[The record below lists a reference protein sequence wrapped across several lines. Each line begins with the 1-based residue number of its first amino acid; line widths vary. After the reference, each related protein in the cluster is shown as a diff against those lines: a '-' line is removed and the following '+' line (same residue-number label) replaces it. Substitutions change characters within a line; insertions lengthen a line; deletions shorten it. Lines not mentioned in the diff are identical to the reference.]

1 MKYLLR
7 ITLLL
12 ALGAC
17 GSADKEDKT
26 SSDGVDRV
34 YREDGSLYSEM
45 AYKDKKLD
53 GISKTY
59 HSNGKVFREETYAN
73 DKKHGKSIQYYQDGT
88 MHSET
93 MYDNGR
99 IEGIVKRYHK
109 DGKLKAEAPFKK
121 GCECLGLKE
130 YILNGDPRPH
140 YPDIVIEA
148 VDKVV
153 ESGVYYIRLSVTER
167 VQKAEFYYGNL
178 NDGCLHDG
186 LIPIRPTGKD
196 KGEMS
201 YKMVPGQMLTEQV
214 NIVAKIE
221 TIAGNILVKQRSY
234 KVSIDH
240 HLF

>member
-1 MKYLLR
+1 MEVVDDP
-7 ITLLL
+7 
-12 ALGAC
+12 GAN
-17 GSADKEDKT
+17 GIVKT
-26 SSDGVDRV
+26 
-34 YREDGSLYSEM
+34 YREDGSIYTEANYVNGSLNGICKTYHPNGKLFREENYIDNIVQGKVLQYYQSGILYSETN
-45 AYKDKKLD
+45 YD
-53 GISKTY
+53 S
-59 HSNGKVFREETYAN
+59 GK
-73 DKKHGKSIQYYQDGT
+73 
-88 MHSET
+88 
-93 MYDNGR
+93 
-99 IEGIVKRYHK
+99 IEGVVKRYHK

-153 ESGVYYIRLSVTER
+153 ESGAYYIRLSLTER
-167 VQKAEFYYGNL
+167 VKKAEFYYGDL

-196 KGEMS
+196 TGEIG
-201 YKMVPGQMLTEQV
+201 YKLVAGQTLTEQI

-221 TIAGNILVKQRSY
+221 TIAGNILVKQISY
-234 KVSIDH
+234 KVSIEH